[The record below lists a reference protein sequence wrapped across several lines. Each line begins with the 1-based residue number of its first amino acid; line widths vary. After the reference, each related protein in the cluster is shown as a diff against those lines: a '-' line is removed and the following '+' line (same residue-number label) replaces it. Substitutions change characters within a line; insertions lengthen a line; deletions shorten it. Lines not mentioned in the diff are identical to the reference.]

1 MKKFVLISLIFILLL
16 CLNSCGKSKSDN
28 SSEDTSSQAVSASAS
43 ASVSSDE
50 TSKQETNSSEV
61 SSDITPA
68 PTSAS
73 SNDIEDYIK
82 ELINS
87 IDSTKIDSLTVME
100 ALNTADLD
108 DYKVYV
114 VISCNKS
121 DAPSNK
127 QEFIQT
133 SSKNIASSLD
143 LKLGNVDYL
152 SLVWRFSD
160 FKGNESISYEKSND
174 TLSLKEEVSTS
185 TSGAIN

>member
-43 ASVSSDE
+43 VSSDE
-50 TSKQETNSSEV
+50 TSEQETNSSEV

-160 FKGNESISYEKSND
+160 FKGNESISYEKSNG